1 MRQFRFD
8 YSLKNIPI
16 PSQDAYLRSLIQ
28 KVESVLKRMRWKAHF
43 YLKGEKKP
51 TKNNS
56 FGLPSSKSPPTVSEI
71 KSFELDVLKL
81 VENIQFRHIKDQF
94 QQTLANDLKKVKTSP
109 NVFVFADKTRNIN
122 ETSLNTCNK
131 LMQENITKTY
141 KHGSEDNID
150 LIDKELKHISSNF
163 GIGDRIEKLKKR
175 EAFIS
180 FKDHKDNFENNPKCR
195 LINPAKSESGKLSKA
210 FLDKINTTLREI
222 LNLNQWRNTQ
232 NVIEWFGNIENK
244 NRHTFISFD
253 IVDFYPSISEKLLD
267 QALSW
272 ASSLAPISKDEIS
285 VIKHARKSL
294 LFNNGKPWIKK
305 DSSSLFDVTMGSFDG
320 AEICELVGLFILNHL
335 GSRFGKQNIGL
346 YRDDGLA
353 ILKNKS
359 ARLADKTRKELH
371 KIFEQFDL
379 KITAEANLQVVN
391 FLDVTFDL
399 STGKFKPYRKPNDDP
414 IYVNKDS
421 NHPPCIIR
429 QLPTAINK
437 RISLLSSD
445 EQTFQEAAPTYQNAL
460 RHGNYQ
466 HKLEYMKHAP
476 QQQSGRNRKRNII
489 WFNPPFSKSVKTNV
503 GRSFLNLLDKHFPPS
518 HKLHK
523 IFNRNTVKVSYSCMD
538 NVKSIVT
545 KHNARIIRNNQPQST
560 ITDSCNC
567 TTKNICPLE
576 NQCMTRNI
584 VYKAT
589 VTTHNTNTTK
599 HYIGMTAS
607 TFKERYRNHIKSF
620 KHKKY
625 SNDTELSKYIWH
637 LKNSNQDFNLTWSTV
652 KRAISYTGGSKRCNL
667 CLEEKLC
674 ILKEKNKE
682 CLLNKR
688 SELVS
693 TCNHKRMFRADYVTT
708 KKS

>member
-1 MRQFRFD
+1 MHLYIGCALLFTLSKTLPIMRQFRFD

-16 PSQDAYLRSLIQ
+16 PSQDAYLRSLIE

-43 YLKGEKKP
+43 YLKGEKNA
-51 TKNNS
+51 TGKNNS
-56 FGLPSSKSPPTVSEI
+56 FGLPSNKSPPTVLEI
-71 KSFELDVLKL
+71 KPFEHDVLKL
-81 VENIQFRHIKDQF
+81 VESIQFRHIKDEF
-94 QQTLANDLKKVKTSP
+94 QETLANDLKKVNSSP
-109 NVFVFADKTRNIN
+109 NVFIFADKTRNIY
-122 ETSLNTCNK
+122 ETSLDTYNK

-141 KHGSEDNID
+141 KHGSEDNVN
-150 LIDKELKHISSNF
+150 LIDKELKGISTKF

-180 FKDHKDNFENNPKCR
+180 LKDHKDNFENNPKCR
-195 LINPAKSESGKLSKA
+195 LINPAKSESGKLSKT
-210 FLDKINTTLREI
+210 FLDKINSNLREI
-222 LNLNQWRNTQ
+222 LKLNQWKSTQ

-335 GSRFGKQNIGL
+335 GQKFGKQNIGL

-371 KIFEQFDL
+371 KVFEQFDL
-379 KITAEANLQVVN
+379 KITAEANLHVVN

-399 STGKFKPYRKPNDDP
+399 STRKFKPYRKPNDDP
-414 IYVNKDS
+414 IYINKHS
-421 NHPPCIIR
+421 NHPPCITR

-445 EQTFQEAAPTYQNAL
+445 EQTFQQAAPVYQNAL
-460 RHGNYQ
+460 RHGNYI
-466 HKLEYMKHAP
+466 HKLDYMQHTP
-476 QQQSGRNRKRNII
+476 QQQTRRNRQRNVI
-489 WFNPPFSKSVKTNV
+489 WFNPPFSKSVRTNV
-503 GRSFLNLLDKHFPPS
+503 GRSFLYLLDKHFPPS

-523 IFNRNTVKVSYSCMD
+523 IFNRNSVKVSYCCMD
-538 NVKSIVT
+538 NIKSAIT
-545 KHNARIIRNNQPQST
+545 KHNARVTRNNQPQNT
-560 ITDSCNC
+560 TADSCNC
-567 TTKNICPLE
+567 TTKNTCPLG

-584 VYKAT
+584 VYRAT
-589 VTTHNTNTTK
+589 VTTGNADNTR

-620 KHKKY
+620 NHKRY
-625 SNDTELSKYIWH
+625 SNDTELSKHIWQ
-637 LKNSNQDFNLTWSTV
+637 LKNNNRDFNLTWSIA

-667 CLEEKLC
+667 VWK
-674 ILKEKNKE
+674 KN
-682 CLLNKR
+682 
-688 SELVS
+688 
-693 TCNHKRMFRADYVTT
+693 FAF
-708 KKS
+708 